1 MSRLIFAPEAD
12 DDLMEIARYIA
23 KRNLPAAERFIDSA

>member
-1 MSRLIFAPEAD
+1 MSRLIFAP
-12 DDLMEIARYIA
+12 EIARYIA